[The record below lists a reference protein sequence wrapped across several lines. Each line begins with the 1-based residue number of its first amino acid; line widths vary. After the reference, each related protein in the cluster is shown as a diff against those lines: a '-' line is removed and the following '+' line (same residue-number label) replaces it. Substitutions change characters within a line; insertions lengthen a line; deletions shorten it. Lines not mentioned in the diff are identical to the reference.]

1 MFSDNR
7 FRLVILVVAV
17 AMAGVAIFA
26 IFHSNPGNNGAAG
39 TSTAAPAAIATN
51 TPPLAATSPTILG
64 SIQPLNDALKQ
75 LMAAASGDDS
85 RRILAGL
92 RAYLL
97 SLPKSVASRL
107 IEQFLDGKRDAST
120 KLAFTIQK
128 NGFLSDAPSFRVF
141 LLDLLAQIDPKAA
154 SQYAMQILSTP
165 GSPDEWAICL
175 RNYALAGSSTG
186 TQAYLESKFLEM
198 LANSAW
204 RSNPSVG
211 YLEAFDTAVYT
222 HDTGLAPTLSQLMA
236 DKDNRAVAHA
246 AYLTLDRLVISDPT
260 AVLSQLEA
268 QPDLM
273 RGHELTRAD
282 YFARADVA
290 DQQQKA
296 LLESYL
302 LDPNHS
308 QQELK
313 TFAGL
318 YPNENYM
325 ISNNLL
331 TQTQTPTYTDI
342 VTRDRQALSAV
353 QGWMGDPR
361 FQTLQPQL
369 QIMYN
374 RLQMFVGQAASAH

>member
-1 MFSDNR
+1 
-7 FRLVILVVAV
+7 
-17 AMAGVAIFA
+17 
-26 IFHSNPGNNGAAG
+26 
-39 TSTAAPAAIATN
+39 
-51 TPPLAATSPTILG
+51 
-64 SIQPLNDALKQ
+64 
-75 LMAAASGDDS
+75 
-85 RRILAGL
+85 
-92 RAYLL
+92 
-97 SLPKSVASRL
+97 
-107 IEQFLDGKRDAST
+107 
-120 KLAFTIQK
+120 
-128 NGFLSDAPSFRVF
+128 
-141 LLDLLAQIDPKAA
+141 
-154 SQYAMQILSTP
+154 
-165 GSPDEWAICL
+165 
-175 RNYALAGSSTG
+175 
-186 TQAYLESKFLEM
+186 
-198 LANSAW
+198 
-204 RSNPSVG
+204 
-211 YLEAFDTAVYT
+211 
-222 HDTGLAPTLSQLMA
+222 
-236 DKDNRAVAHA
+236 
-246 AYLTLDRLVISDPT
+246 
-260 AVLSQLEA
+260 
-268 QPDLM
+268 M